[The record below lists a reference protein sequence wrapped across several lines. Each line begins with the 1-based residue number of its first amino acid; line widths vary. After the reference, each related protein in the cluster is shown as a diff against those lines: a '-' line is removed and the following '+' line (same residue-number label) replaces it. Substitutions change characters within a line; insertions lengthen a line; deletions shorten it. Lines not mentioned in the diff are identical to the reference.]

1 MMLTALEDIS
11 KNHSPKNQKN
21 MTIPFI
27 NLDRQHKNL
36 SKEIQ
41 RAIERVANNSS
52 FILGNEVLEFEREFS
67 SFIGTKYAVGVANA
81 SDAITLTLKA
91 YDIGHGNEVITA
103 AHGAFMTVESIINT
117 GAEVKFVDIDPRTY
131 NIDPD
136 DISKAIN
143 PSTKAII
150 PVHLYGQPANMTA
163 IKRITEDHKLLLIE
177 DASQAHG
184 AFIDFRRVGTIGN
197 AGVFSFFPSKNLG
210 GWGDGGMVVT
220 NNEHIAQKIK
230 MLRDHGRSD
239 KYTHKIIGR
248 NSRLDALQAAI
259 LAVKL
264 PHLDQWNARRREIA
278 HRYNNGLKG
287 LPLILPEETQ
297 GGKHVYHLYVIRLKM
312 RDALKQYLEKHA
324 IQTGLHYPIALHKQP
339 AYSRPIKQEESFPV
353 AEACAE
359 EVLSLPCFPELRN
372 EEVDFVVKK
381 IHEWHT

>member
-1 MMLTALEDIS
+1 MLTALEDIS

-197 AGVFSFFPSKNLG
+197 AGVFSFFPSKNSS
-210 GWGDGGMVVT
+210 
-220 NNEHIAQKIK
+220 IAPPPVETKSI
-230 MLRDHGRSD
+230 LSSRFISRRS
-239 KYTHKIIGR
+239 
-248 NSRLDALQAAI
+248 
-259 LAVKL
+259 
-264 PHLDQWNARRREIA
+264 
-278 HRYNNGLKG
+278 
-287 LPLILPEETQ
+287 
-297 GGKHVYHLYVIRLKM
+297 
-312 RDALKQYLEKHA
+312 
-324 IQTGLHYPIALHKQP
+324 
-339 AYSRPIKQEESFPV
+339 
-353 AEACAE
+353 
-359 EVLSLPCFPELRN
+359 
-372 EEVDFVVKK
+372 
-381 IHEWHT
+381 